1 MAKIFNDIKRGASAV
16 ARNAKKKSKRL
27 AEITKLKLDIK
38 MEESN
43 LEQCFEMLGRAAYAN
58 ACGKDNQKKIDEL
71 VAQANRINTLI
82 KDYKSRLAFLQ
93 DKEICEHCESVID
106 RDTPCQYCNEKIV
119 ATKKTPDTVD
129 ENK

>member
-1 MAKIFNDIKRGASAV
+1 MAKIISNIKNGATTV
-16 ARNAKKKSKRL
+16 ARNVKKKSKRL

-43 LEQCFEMLGRAAYAN
+43 LEQCFEMLGRASYAN

-71 VAQANRINTLI
+71 VSQANRINSLI
-82 KDYKSRLAFLQ
+82 KEYKSRLAFLQ

-106 RDTPCQYCNEKIV
+106 RDTPCQYCKEKIV
-119 ATKKTPDTVD
+119 ASKKTTDTVD
-129 ENK
+129 ENE